1 MICLDTNYLI
11 SGLVAGTS
19 EAAELSGWYQEGE
32 QLIAPMPAWYE
43 FVCGPVTEEQEE
55 TARAFLTS
63 IVPFGE
69 KEASEAARLFNA
81 SGRNRK
87 YSVDAMIAATAIVAK
102 ASLATSNRKDFLPFV
117 PHGLDLLES
126 TA

>member
-11 SGLVAGTS
+11 RGLAAATS
-19 EAAELSGWYQEGE
+19 ESEELSAWYEEGE
-32 QLIAPMPAWYE
+32 QLITAMPAWFE
-43 FVCGPVTEEQEE
+43 FICGPVTDMQEA

-69 KEASEAARLFNA
+69 REAIEAARLFNA
-81 SGRNRK
+81 ISRNRK

-102 ASLATSNRKDFLPFV
+102 AHLATNNRKDFLPFV
-117 PHGLDLLES
+117 PHGLILL
-126 TA
+126 

>member
-11 SGLVAGTS
+11 SGLVAGSS
-19 EAAELSGWYQEGE
+19 EAGELSAWYQQGE
-32 QLIAPMPAWYE
+32 QLIAPMPAWFE
-43 FVCGPVTEEQEE
+43 FVCGPVTEGQEA

-69 KEASEAARLFNA
+69 KEACEAARLFNA
-81 SGRNRK
+81 IGRNRK

-102 ASLATSNRKDFLPFV
+102 ASLATNNRKDFLPFV
-117 PHGLDLLES
+117 PHGLILQ
-126 TA
+126 